1 MSNVVGMNENLI
13 NGRSFLTIFVE
24 FSHKQAKAIRNES
37 QIIKNELMTEHIREH
52 SSRVALR
59 DRIIDTAMASFT
71 THGIKSITMDD
82 IAASLGISKRTLYEV
97 FQDKE
102 SLLVTCVIKK
112 HEEMNDFLKE
122 VHCKASNVLEVI
134 LMCYKRSIEN
144 FHKTNKLFFE
154 DIKKYPKAYEALK
167 NYRDKDSDNA
177 IEFFRTGI
185 EQGIFRDDVNFEIV
199 NLLVREQLD
208 MLMNT
213 ELCKEYSFL
222 EVYES
227 IMFTYIR
234 GISTEKGSQVLEGFI
249 KEYRKN
255 KIYEENKR

>member
-1 MSNVVGMNENLI
+1 
-13 NGRSFLTIFVE
+13 
-24 FSHKQAKAIRNES
+24 
-37 QIIKNELMTEHIREH
+37 MTEHIREH
-52 SSRVALR
+52 SSRVVLR
-59 DRIIDTAMASFT
+59 DRIVDTATESFS

-102 SLLVTCVIKK
+102 SLLVACIINK
-112 HEEMNDFLKE
+112 HEEMNAFLKE
-122 VHCKASNVLEVI
+122 VHCTASNVLEVI

-144 FHKTNKLFFE
+144 FHKTNKQFFE
-154 DIKKYPKAYEALK
+154 DIKKYPKAHEVLK

-177 IEFFRTGI
+177 IEFFRTGVK
-185 EQGIFRDDVNFEIV
+185 QSIFRDDVNFEIV

-213 ELCKEYSFL
+213 DLCKEYSFL

-234 GISTEKGSQVLEGFI
+234 GISTEKGAQVLEDFI
-249 KEYRKN
+249 KEYRKHRMH
-255 KIYEENKR
+255 EENQH